1 MLALKVRYKDRIT
14 ILRGNHES
22 CEINRLYGFYDE
34 CLKKYGS
41 ERVWKS
47 FTDVFTCLPL
57 AALVDNKIF
66 CVHGGLSP
74 KLTKIDNIKELNRF
88 IDVPHEG
95 PMCDLLWSDPDD
107 SKLGKHFI
115 LNPNIQGWGQ
125 SPRSAGYLFGPDV
138 TDKFLHD
145 NKLKMIARAHQLIMD
160 VGSFNHTKLIF

>member
-1 MLALKVRYKDRIT
+1 MDRGNNSVECFQLMLALKVRYKDRIT

-57 AALVDNKIF
+57 AAMVDNKIF

-107 SKLGKHFI
+107 SKLGK
-115 LNPNIQGWGQ
+115 
-125 SPRSAGYLFGPDV
+125 
-138 TDKFLHD
+138 
-145 NKLKMIARAHQLIMD
+145 
-160 VGSFNHTKLIF
+160 FNLPFLIFRVGPIATLGRLLVRTGRDRQIFAR